1 MSHQSDETFHEVLKV
16 QFRLFTNTRCYF
28 GVFPI
33 LVAVRPKLQ
42 NRMGAGTETGRRNCG
57 EKFRDSE
64 LKLCFECFDP
74 PQHLT
79 NNKIEYESLAK

>member
-1 MSHQSDETFHEVLKV
+1 M
-16 QFRLFTNTRCYF
+16 
-28 GVFPI
+28 
-33 LVAVRPKLQ
+33 Q

-79 NNKIEYESLAK
+79 NNKIEYKSSKVDMSYIERLKLHNINVGAFIYPGFDINSNSS